1 MMDYLRA
8 LAPHHA
14 HARHR
19 AVVALRSRYDID
31 QPIRVVPRAAAPEA
45 GHDEREAAS
54 SRERVNQPA
63 RALEI
68 DGVSPSVAA
77 DDEPRPRARHTSV
90 AAAALRAGSASVAS
104 HPELET
110 AVRTVPVDDEAL
122 PPAPAMNSRGPH
134 ALPSVGSRSSQVA
147 PQPVPPAVPIPRE
160 RIAVASRL
168 EQRLGRDNAPLSQL
182 ALASRVVPQSDR
194 PAIVHVTIDRVDVR
208 APAAPDRPAPRTRSR
223 TATAGSLTDYLRARP
238 AGRRGGTS

>member
-1 MMDYLRA
+1 MMEYLRA

-31 QPIRVVPRAAAPEA
+31 QPIRVAPRAVAPEVE
-45 GHDEREAAS
+45 HDEREAES

-63 RALEI
+63 RPLEI
-68 DGVSPSVAA
+68 DGVSPSLVA
-77 DDEPRPRARHTSV
+77 DDEPRPRARRKSV
-90 AAAALRAGSASVAS
+90 APAPSRAASASVAS

-110 AVRTVPVDDEAL
+110 AVRTVPVENETLLQL
-122 PPAPAMNSRGPH
+122 PVTNQRPH
-134 ALPSVGSRSSQVA
+134 PPPFVGSRPSERTT
-147 PQPVPPAVPIPRE
+147 QPVPAAVPIPRE
-160 RIAVASRL
+160 SVAEASRL
-168 EQRLGRDNAPLSQL
+168 EQRSGGYNGPLSQL
-182 ALASRVVPQSDR
+182 ALASRVVPESDR

-223 TATAGSLTDYLRARP
+223 TATTGSLTDYLRARP
-238 AGRRGGTS
+238 AGRQGGPS

>member
-1 MMDYLRA
+1 MMEYLRA

-31 QPIRVVPRAAAPEA
+31 QPIRMVPRAAAPEIE
-45 GHDEREAAS
+45 HDERGAAS
-54 SRERVNQPA
+54 TRERVNQPV
-63 RALEI
+63 RQLEI
-68 DGVSPSVAA
+68 DSVHPSLVG

-90 AAAALRAGSASVAS
+90 AAAPPRAASASVA

-110 AVRTVPVDDEAL
+110 AVRTVPVENETLLHVPVTNQRPHRL
-122 PPAPAMNSRGPH
+122 PF
-134 ALPSVGSRSSQVA
+134 VGSRPSERA
-147 PQPVPPAVPIPRE
+147 TQPEPAAVPIPRE
-160 RIAVASRL
+160 RVAMASRL
-168 EQRLGRDNAPLSQL
+168 EQRSGSDNGPLSQL

-208 APAAPDRPAPRTRSR
+208 APAAPDRPPPRTRSR
-223 TATAGSLTDYLRARP
+223 AATAGSLTDYLRARP
-238 AGRRGGTS
+238 AGRQGGTS